1 MKLNCKPGDL
11 VAIIRPTLHGTQ
23 LLGMLATVLYAP
35 PRHGFKLPDGYP
47 QQGCPPGFWLL
58 EFPREIRAP
67 IDING
72 RNSYRR
78 TRFGTAPDYALR
90 PIRDPGEN
98 ATDETLQWLEVPRKV
113 AA

>member
-11 VAIIRPTLHGTQ
+11 IVVIRPTLHGTQ
-23 LLGMLATVLYAP
+23 LLGMLATVLYAA

-47 QQGCPPGFWLL
+47 QEGCPPYFWLL
-58 EFPREIRAP
+58 EFPHEISAP
-67 IDING
+67 INVNG
-72 RNSYRR
+72 HGGYRR
-78 TRFGTAPDYALR
+78 TRYGTAPDRCLR
-90 PIRDPGEN
+90 PINNPGED